1 MAKRIVRLTE
11 SELIDLV
18 RRTIFE
24 AKESEE
30 VLVNEDEMFGVGFMF
45 PEQKN
50 PNKFAPPVSY
60 ASSRTRFEQREY
72 NPSEEKFIVRDIVN
86 FLNESG
92 TFEILEEWYDRG
104 IPPFVKIV
112 AGTSHSGS
120 YEANAEVGKQRR
132 EFLKGLFKK
141 ALNERGLNAV
151 QMERIA
157 TTNATDDYRPSRL
170 DVRFFDPK
178 KVPLKDRERL
188 GLLSIQGL
196 MIQGLTPGQ
205 MIGTSGGLQKAK
217 GNYNNIMWDTV
228 DEDKIVEILTGF
240 DVDGKKSYEFN
251 GLSTLSDIKELNAY
265 LKSAGEGDLQTF
277 LNDQLFDDY
286 NRKTKIYTRLKNK
299 PGLKGRIAMSND
311 GDITINLD

>member
-30 VLVNEDEMFGVGFMF
+30 VLVNEDKMFGVGFMF
-45 PEQKN
+45 PENGAK
-50 PNKFAPPVSY
+50 PVSY
-60 ASSRTRFEQREY
+60 ASSRTRFGQIPYTRD
-72 NPSEEKFIVRDIVN
+72 EEKFIVRDIVN
-86 FLNESG
+86 FLDESG

-104 IPPFVKIV
+104 IPPFVRIV

-120 YEANAEVGKQRR
+120 YETNARVGEQRLN
-132 EFLKGLFKK
+132 FLKGLLKQ
-141 ALNERGLNAV
+141 ALDQLGLNAV
-151 QMERIA
+151 QMARIA
-157 TTNATDDYRPSRL
+157 TTNTTDDYRPSRL
-170 DVRFFDPK
+170 DVKFFDPK
-178 KVPLKDRERL
+178 KLPLKDRERF
-188 GLLSIQGL
+188 GLLSINGL

-240 DVDGKKSYEFN
+240 DVDGNKSYEFN

-299 PGLKGRIAMSND
+299 PGLRGRIAMSND
-311 GDITINLD
+311 GDITISLD